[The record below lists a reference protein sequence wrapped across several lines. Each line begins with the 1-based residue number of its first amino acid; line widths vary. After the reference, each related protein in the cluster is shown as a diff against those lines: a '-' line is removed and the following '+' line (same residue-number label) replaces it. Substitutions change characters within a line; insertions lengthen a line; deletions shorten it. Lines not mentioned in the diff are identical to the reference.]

1 MNKCKKLIALLLA
14 VLFVLPLGVL
24 GVFAED
30 VVTEPTDLITAENTT
45 VSVSNPN
52 GSYPANRVVD
62 GEKYGRSPM
71 ATTGNTSKLSWYQ
84 LTFSEAITLNKF
96 VTYYTDQE
104 FTSRSGDFALDVKL
118 ENGSWIRVAE
128 VHDDYTVY
136 PKYFYNE
143 DGSQKTYG
151 DLGWTQEKNEV
162 VSYLTRHFTFSAVT
176 ITALRFTA
184 RTGKV
189 YNSKTGSTVRGSQHY
204 VEFEAYLDETVT
216 EYTGVNSPATSND
229 VITNR
234 NFAHANFADQWY
246 DYAYHLGTAS
256 SNSPHPS
263 FQITSTNDEA
273 YPNQKGTVAV
283 AQYDSTT
290 KTAWYQIDFSTA
302 ITVNAAKIYAPDQ
315 VPNVPAD
322 YTVDVKNSDG
332 IWKRVVEVHG
342 LSTATYRNF
351 YFAPQTGVAAI
362 RVTANRTGN
371 ASSGNF
377 MLRSLHIGFLP
388 EKTVSDYTGITA
400 TEDATLA
407 IPAVRSDNLALNAT
421 VTLNDT
427 LAGSGTTANNG
438 VTTGGWVAARY
449 NAAGLAWYQ
458 LDFEKELPISFMKI
472 YAQDEAAKVP
482 ADYAIDV
489 KTVDGYWKRVVEV
502 HGLSAAGERK
512 FYFEPVNAVTVRVTA
527 NRHGN
532 SASGNF
538 MLREIEIYHDPA
550 TTTYTGVNK
559 TDNST
564 LAIPEYLSDN
574 FAKGATASTN
584 KQLSAFDVN
593 RIVDGQCA
601 LNDGN
606 KIAIASYESNIAWF
620 QVDLKAAKNINN
632 VVIKHSFEPNK
643 APTRAAIDVKKAD
656 GTWVRVAESHTLA
669 AGGSSI
675 LTREFKFAEFVNA
688 VAVRYTAYNTTGNL
702 AVGEFEVYYNG
713 NVTEADYT
721 GVTKADNAV
730 IPYSISD
737 NYAIGAEVSNV
748 ATDEVNVITNIN
760 DGKKAHDS
768 AFAGTALGNGRGYFE
783 FDFAKAT
790 TVNQVTVYRTN
801 QQFDN
806 SPKDFAIDVQLA
818 DGTWV
823 RKVATYDVERST
835 DWGKNATT
843 FSFEAVEAVK
853 VRVSF
858 SAKRVNTDTY
868 THVYFTE
875 IEIFNNPNV
884 TANDYTG
891 IAAADDW
898 KYDILAVDHV
908 KADQDGNGAVDSND
922 LVASKKT
929 ILGVTAEALKA
940 DVNGDYVINI
950 LDYIATAKEIAE

>member
-30 VVTEPTDLITAENTT
+30 VVTEPTDLITAENTK
-45 VSVSNPN
+45 VEVSNPN

-71 ATTGNTSKLSWYQ
+71 ATTGNTSKMSWYE
-84 LTFSEAITLNKF
+84 LTFGEAITLNKF
-96 VTYYTDQE
+96 VTYYSDQQFE
-104 FTSRSGDFALDVKL
+104 SRSGDFALDVKL

-234 NFAHANFADQWY
+234 NFAHANFDDQWY
-246 DYAYHLGTAS
+246 DYAYNMGTAS
-256 SNSPHPS
+256 LSSPNAAFKVES
-263 FQITSTNDEA
+263 ANDEA

-283 AQYDSTT
+283 SMFDNTT
-290 KTAWYQIDFSTA
+290 QVSHYQINFA
-302 ITVNAAKIYAPDQ
+302 APITTNAVKIYAPDQ

-322 YTVDVKNSDG
+322 YAVDVKDEYG
-332 IWKRVVEVHG
+332 VWTRVVEIHG
-342 LSTATYRNF
+342 LSTATYRYF
-351 YFAPQTGVAAI
+351 YFAPQTGVVAI
-362 RVTANRTGN
+362 RVSANK
-371 ASSGNF
+371 SGNTNCNNF
-377 MLRSLHIGFLP
+377 MMRSLHVGFLP
-388 EKTVSDYTGITA
+388 EKTPSDYTGVTA
-400 TEDATLA
+400 AEDAILA
-407 IPAVRSDNLALNAT
+407 IPAVRSDNLALTGT
-421 VTLNDT
+421 VSVNKHLTGTITNVNDGKYSS
-427 LAGSGTTANNG
+427 LYAASYENG
-438 VTTGGWVAARY
+438 IS
-449 NAAGLAWYQ
+449 WYQ
-458 LDFEKELPISFMKI
+458 VDLAKELPVSRIFIECPNES
-472 YAQDEAAKVP
+472 AKVP
-482 ADYAIDV
+482 ADYAVDV
-489 KTVDGYWKRVVEV
+489 KTANGYWVRVAEV
-502 HGLSAAGERK
+502 HGATVPASTRN
-512 FYFEPVNAVTVRVTA
+512 FYFEPIKAVAVRLTA
-527 NRHGN
+527 NRKGN
-532 SASGNF
+532 SESGNF
-538 MLREIEIYHDPA
+538 MMREFEIYHDPA
-550 TTTYTGVNK
+550 VTTYSGITKPN
-559 TDNST
+559 DST

-574 FAKGATASTN
+574 FATGATASTN

-593 RIVDGQCA
+593 RIVDGQFA

-620 QVDLKAAKNINN
+620 QVDLKSAKNINN
-632 VVIKHSFEPNK
+632 VVIRHSFEPNK

-669 AGGSSI
+669 AGGSST

-688 VAVRYTAYNTTGNL
+688 VAVRYTAYNTSGNL

-721 GVTKADNAV
+721 GVTKADDAV

-737 NYAIGAEVSNV
+737 NYAIGAKVSNV
-748 ATDEVNVITNIN
+748 ATDEVNIITNIN
-760 DGKKAHDS
+760 DGKKANDS
-768 AFAGTALGNGRGYFE
+768 AFAGTALGNGIGYFE

-790 TVNQVTVYRTN
+790 TVNQVTVYRTRE
-801 QQFDN
+801 QFNN

-823 RKVATYDVERST
+823 RKVAVYDVARSG
-835 DWGKNATT
+835 DWGSNATT

-858 SAKRVNTDTY
+858 SAKRVNTDRY